1 MTYARSRRAVP
12 RLVLLA
18 LGLLCAHAVR
28 PGPAGAAQE
37 ADSVSPAPPDTVAA
51 VPDSILDRLDRL
63 EAEVRTLRSTLDSLD
78 AAGAERAAP
87 PGDARADLREAARAA
102 AKEAASERP
111 DTGGGG
117 TSRTRSLQALNP
129 EISVTGD
136 FVASALDPGGAGDE
150 VTATP
155 RGVELSLQA
164 ALDPYTRM
172 KVYAVREE
180 ELEIAGLPHEEGEG
194 GEEEHAA
201 GVDVEEAYMYW
212 VGLPGGFGAR
222 IGKFRQELG
231 LYNRWHTHAL
241 FEVDRPL
248 AATTFLGEGLIQPGV
263 GLTLPSFALGPAGQ
277 TLTLEAARADNT
289 PLFGEEGDLS
299 YLARYRSF
307 IDLGPASYLQVG
319 ATGVYGENDGSDLE
333 SRLLGLDLSYRWRPP
348 SRGRY
353 RDLQLKSEWFF
364 AERETGALSET
375 GHGGYLQA
383 NLRLDRSWTLGAR
396 GDWVDGYGDGPGTL
410 LQLAPSVSW
419 WQSEWV
425 RLRLQYNWLH
435 PDVGSDGHTLL
446 FQVVWAAGPHKHET
460 Y

>member
-1 MTYARSRRAVP
+1 MTNARTRRALP
-12 RLVLLA
+12 RLVFAIFA
-18 LGLLCAHAVR
+18 LPCVHAVQ
-28 PGPAGAAQE
+28 PGPAEAAQE
-37 ADSVSPAPPDTVAA
+37 ADSVSVAA
-51 VPDSILDRLDRL
+51 ADTLPAAPDSVLDRLRQL
-63 EAEVRTLRSTLDSLD
+63 EAEIRSLRSTLDTLGADRAGD
-78 AAGAERAAP
+78 AAPSDDTPAG
-87 PGDARADLREAARAA
+87 LREAARAA
-102 AKEAASERP
+102 AEEAASERP
-111 DTGGGG
+111 EAEGGG
-117 TSRTRSLQALNP
+117 TSRTRGLQALNP
-129 EISVTGD
+129 KISVTGD
-136 FVASALDPGGAGDE
+136 FVASALDPGGPGDDL
-150 VTATP
+150 TATP

-180 ELEIAGLPHEEGEG
+180 ELEIAGLPAEEGE
-194 GEEEHAA
+194 EEHGEHAA

-222 IGKFRQELG
+222 VGKFRQELG
-231 LYNRWHTHAL
+231 LYNRWHAHAL

-263 GLTLPSFALGPAGQ
+263 GVTLPSFAVGPAVQG
-277 TLTLEAARADNT
+277 LTLEATRADNT

-299 YLARYRSF
+299 YLARYQSF
-307 IDLGPASYLQVG
+307 IDLSAASYLQVG
-319 ATGVYGENDGSDLE
+319 ATGVHGENDGADLR

-364 AERETGALSET
+364 AEREPGALSET

-383 NLRLDRSWTLGAR
+383 NLRLDRRWTLGAR
-396 GDWVDGYGDGPGTL
+396 GDWVDGYGDGPTL
-410 LQLAPSVSW
+410 LQIAPSVSW

-435 PDVGSDGHTLL
+435 PETGPDGHTLL
-446 FQVVWAAGPHKHET
+446 VQVVWAAGPHKHET

>member
-1 MTYARSRRAVP
+1 MTYARSGRVLS
-12 RLVLLA
+12 RLVFPVLA
-18 LGLLCAHAVR
+18 LVAVD
-28 PGPAGAAQE
+28 PPFAAGAAAAQE
-37 ADSVSPAPPDTVAA
+37 ADSVAAAPSDTLPAPT
-51 VPDSILDRLDRL
+51 DSIRERLRRL
-63 EAEVRTLRSTLDSLD
+63 EEEVRSLRAALDSP
-78 AAGAERAAP
+78 GAAP
-87 PGDARADLREAARAA
+87 DVDTAAAPADPLAELRDAARAA
-102 AKEAASERP
+102 AEEASAAAP
-111 DTGGGG
+111 DTGGTG

-136 FVASALDPGGAGDE
+136 FVASALDPGGAGNE
-150 VTATP
+150 LTATP

-180 ELEIAGLPHEEGEG
+180 ELEVSGLPAEE

-212 VGLPGGFGAR
+212 VGLPGGLGAR

-231 LYNRWHTHAL
+231 LYNRWHSHAL

-248 AATTFLGEGLIQPGV
+248 AATTFLGEGLIQPGLGV
-263 GLTLPSFALGPAGQ
+263 TLPSFAVGPAAQ
-277 TLTLEAARADNT
+277 TLTLEAARADN
-289 PLFGEEGDLS
+289 PALFGEEGDLS
-299 YLARYRSF
+299 YLARYQSF
-307 IDLGPASYLQVG
+307 VDLSPASYLQFG
-319 ATGVYGENDGSDLE
+319 ATGVYGENDGADLE

-353 RDLQLKSEWFF
+353 RDLQLKSEWFI

-383 NLRLDRSWTLGAR
+383 NLRLDRRWTLGAR
-396 GDWVDGYGDGPGTL
+396 GDWVDGYGDGTGTL

-435 PDVGSDGHTLL
+435 PETAPDGHTFF